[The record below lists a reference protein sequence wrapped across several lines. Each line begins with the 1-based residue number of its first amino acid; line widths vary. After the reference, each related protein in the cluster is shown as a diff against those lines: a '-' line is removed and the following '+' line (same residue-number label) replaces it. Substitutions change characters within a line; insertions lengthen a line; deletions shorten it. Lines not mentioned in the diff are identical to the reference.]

1 MSQALYLAPHT
12 ARPKAFTR
20 GEYKGH
26 PYRHLGEG
34 FNLVYPY
41 AFDEITA
48 NGALGDATLASEELG
63 REIVETALNNGV
75 EFLEDFIADEEQA

>member
-12 ARPKAFTR
+12 ARPDAFAP
-20 GEYKGH
+20 GEYKGY

-34 FNLVYPY
+34 FNLAYPY
-41 AFDEITA
+41 AFDDITA

-63 REIVETALNNGV
+63 REIVDTALKNAV
-75 EFLEDFIADEEQA
+75 EFLQDFIADEEQA